1 MKFILLLVAV
11 AISTCSMA
19 QSSYTI
25 NSMAD
30 FFKSKISQ
38 SVDQVFIVDENE
50 GGLFF
55 KYIGNEPVDSGVII
69 SDASGKKFK
78 RQYNN
83 TGAITP
89 LWWGAKGDG
98 IADDLPALNKATK
111 FLKNSGGII
120 DLKNKYYRITD
131 TWIVGAKF
139 IDEKYAYFSNPT
151 ASSHYNHTKYMEAIS
166 KKPIK
171 IIATGGYAG
180 IYGDFQSDS
189 PKAIIYYNLYGDT
202 RATPSAENYVA
213 EISNIGIYAK
223 GAFVNGKPKLVTSAS
238 GFSYSSNQM
247 GILALFTFQMLIS
260 NVTCYGLKEGIV
272 MNNSYFSKITTCYFK
287 LCQTGI
293 YHIQSHGSII
303 DNPTAYF
310 CKKGYEIRSGQISMN
325 NINTEQCPL
334 GLHIINGSN
343 VVNGAYLES
352 NRTGGKAQLI
362 IGDDSGY
369 ACEGV
374 ILNAVTTA
382 STKPDGTVANG
393 VLLKKTARTVII
405 NGGAISG
412 CERDS
417 SISTLLMTGVS
428 GGHPSWVYERGAD
441 ITSRNIIA
449 AGAIVAKGSLSAPSL
464 NAPVIKATTIN
475 AAGNVSIDGELKQK
489 SGLGSVI
496 IKSKIIKGLGGSS
509 DYIIRLGKY
518 AESDSSR
525 IQGVLSIL
533 GNSVYTACGFI
544 NINYVNEVNGM
555 AKASFTSMT
564 DTKNISVSLIKFMEG
579 GKIWAGIRFKTAA
592 TQAWLPYYFLFNGAV
607 NNDAVSFSAIAT
619 SSVTDIVPL
628 LANDSRYEL
637 NANKIITPNLK
648 SNTPGVK
655 KPIYVDEFG
664 NWSVQ

>member
-1 MKFILLLVAV
+1 MKSIMLSVV
-11 AISTCSMA
+11 TMISTCSMA
-19 QSSYTI
+19 QSSYTV
-25 NSMAD
+25 NSVED
-30 FFKSKISQ
+30 FFKTKVSQ
-38 SVDQVFIVDENE
+38 DVDQVFITDQNE
-50 GGLFF
+50 AGLFF
-55 KYIGNEPVDSGVII
+55 KYTGSEPIDSGVII

-78 RQYNN
+78 RQFNDA
-83 TGAITP
+83 GAVTP

-111 FLKNSGGII
+111 FLKNAGGTI

-131 TWIVGAKF
+131 TWVLGSKF
-139 IDEKYAYFSNPT
+139 IEEKYCYYSNPT
-151 ASSHYNHTKYMEAIS
+151 TSSHYKHAKYMEAIS

-180 IYGDFQSDS
+180 IYGDFESDS

-223 GAFVNGKPKLVTSAS
+223 GAFVNGKPKLANNAS
-238 GFSYSSNQM
+238 GFSYSSNQI

-260 NVTCYGLKEGIV
+260 NITCYGLKDGIV

-287 LCQTGI
+287 LCERGI

-310 CKKGYEIRSGQISMN
+310 CKKGYEIRSSQISMN

-334 GLHIINGSN
+334 GLHIVNGSN

-362 IGDDSGY
+362 IGDDSGS

-374 ILNAVTTA
+374 ILSAVTTA

-393 VLLKKTARTVII
+393 VLLKRTARTVII

-417 SISTLLMTGVS
+417 SISTLLMTAVT
-428 GGHPSWVYERGAD
+428 GGHPGWVYERGAD
-441 ITSRNIIA
+441 ITSRNITA
-449 AGAIVAKGSLSAPSL
+449 TGAIAAKGSLSGSSL
-464 NAPVIKATTIN
+464 STPVVKTTTIN
-475 AAGNVSIDGELKQK
+475 ASGNVSIDGEIKQK
-489 SGLGSVI
+489 TGLGSLV

-518 AESDSSR
+518 AEADSSR

-544 NINYVNEVNGM
+544 NINYENEVTGM
-555 AKASFTSMT
+555 ARASFTSMT
-564 DTKNISVSLIKFMEG
+564 DTKNISVGLIKYMD
-579 GKIWAGIRFKTAA
+579 GKTVWAGIRFKTTA

-607 NNDAVSFSAIAT
+607 NKDTVALTAIAT
-619 SSVTDIVPL
+619 SSVTGIVPL

-637 NANKIITPNLK
+637 NVNQIVTPNLK
-648 SNTPGVK
+648 SNAPGVK